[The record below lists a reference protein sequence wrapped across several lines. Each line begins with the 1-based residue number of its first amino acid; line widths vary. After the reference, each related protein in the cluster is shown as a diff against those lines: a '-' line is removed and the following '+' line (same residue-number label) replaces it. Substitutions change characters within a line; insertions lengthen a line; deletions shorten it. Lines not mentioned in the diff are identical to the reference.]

1 MKIKSKIERLIER
14 RRKLLKMA
22 KMLEEKIEELR
33 KEKR

>member
-14 RRKLLKMA
+14 RKKLLKMA